1 MKIVILDGYGMNP
14 GDMPWEPVAE
24 LGELTVYDRTA
35 PADVVARA
43 AGAEIVLTNKTVI
56 TAGDIAA
63 LPALK
68 YIGVL
73 ATGYN
78 VVDTEAA
85 HSRGIVVTNI
95 PAYSTE
101 SVAQMVFAHILAI
114 TNRVEHYAAANRDGR
129 WSACPDFCYWDEPLH
144 ELAGKTMGVVGFG
157 NIGRAVSRIAHAFGM
172 KVLAYTSKDQADLP
186 EGVVKAAIDEVFA
199 VSDIVSLHCPLTDT
213 TRHLADASR
222 LAMMKPSAIL
232 INTGRGPLVDDDALA
247 AALAAG
253 RIRAAGIDVM
263 TCEPPAADNPL
274 LSAPNCYITPH
285 QAWATTEARG
295 RLLGIAAGNIRAF
308 LAGEPRNKV

>member
-14 GDMPWEPVAE
+14 GDMSWQPIAG
-24 LGELTVYDRTA
+24 LGDLTVYDRTA
-35 PADVVARA
+35 PDEVVARA

-56 TAGDIAA
+56 GAAEIAA

-78 VVDTEAA
+78 VVDIAA
-85 HSRGIVVTNI
+85 ARTRGIIVTNI
-95 PAYSTE
+95 PAYSTD

-114 TNRVEHYAAANRDGR
+114 TNRVEHYTAENRAGA
-129 WSACPDFCYWDEPLH
+129 WSSCADFCYWDEPIC
-144 ELAGKTMGVVGFG
+144 ELAGKTIGVVGFG
-157 NIGRAVSRIAHAFGM
+157 NIGRAVARIALAFGM
-172 KVLAYTSKDQADLP
+172 KVRAYTSKDQATLP
-186 EGVVKAAIDEVFA
+186 DGVVKTPMDELFA
-199 VSDIVSLHCPLTDT
+199 VSDIVSLHCPLTDS
-213 TRHLADASR
+213 TRHLVNGTR
-222 LAMMKPSAIL
+222 LAAMKPSAIL

-247 AALAAG
+247 AALRTG

-285 QAWATTEARG
+285 QAWATTEA
-295 RLLGIAAGNIRAF
+295 
-308 LAGEPRNKV
+308 